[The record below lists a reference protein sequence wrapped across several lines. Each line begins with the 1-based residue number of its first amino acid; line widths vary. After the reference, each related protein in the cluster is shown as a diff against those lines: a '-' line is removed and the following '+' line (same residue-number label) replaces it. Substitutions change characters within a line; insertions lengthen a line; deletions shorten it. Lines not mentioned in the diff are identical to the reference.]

1 MMMMRRQTNAN
12 AYDGNIYIYIY
23 FRCFFCR
30 AKLWQ
35 KITKTEV
42 LQLHL
47 SRMRSTWWK
56 FFRWSVNFCDNC
68 FGQRWEQRMGEQEEY
83 NEKDFI
89 WRKSV
94 FFSLSHSI
102 DKFFFP
108 DIESYHFY
116 WNSLADIE
124 CWPETVSVQCV
135 CSGAEEWNETPT
147 RIDRFWMKELVSIKL
162 NMQTSKKSI
171 NRLSDDFRLRQVEKR
186 KTEVKAPALQTFK
199 RKLSLPNSL
208 SNASHSLHSLIHFYS

>member
-1 MMMMRRQTNAN
+1 MQTEKKEELWFNFFGCDISWVLCDDDDAAAATN
-12 AYDGNIYIYIY
+12 ECECVRWEYIFSFVYIS
-23 FRCFFCR
+23 RCFFCR
-30 AKLWQ
+30 AKLYWQ

-56 FFRWSVNFCDNC
+56 FFRSSVNFCDNC

-94 FFSLSHSI
+94 FFSPLIPLTS
-102 DKFFFP
+102 FFLLH
-108 DIESYHFY
+108 IESYQFY

-124 CWPETVSVQCV
+124 CWPETVSVQCVCV

-171 NRLSDDFRLRQVEKR
+171 NRLSDDFRLRQVEK
-186 KTEVKAPALQTFK
+186 
-199 RKLSLPNSL
+199 
-208 SNASHSLHSLIHFYS
+208 

>member
-12 AYDGNIYIYIY
+12 AYDGNIYIYI

-108 DIESYHFY
+108 TLNHIISTGIRWLTSNVGRRQFLCSVCAVAQKNEMKPQLESID
-116 WNSLADIE
+116 S
-124 CWPETVSVQCV
+124 
-135 CSGAEEWNETPT
+135 EWKN
-147 RIDRFWMKELVSIKL
+147 
-162 NMQTSKKSI
+162 
-171 NRLSDDFRLRQVEKR
+171 
-186 KTEVKAPALQTFK
+186 
-199 RKLSLPNSL
+199 
-208 SNASHSLHSLIHFYS
+208 